1 MTSVPPQGPWATRQP
16 SSPLTVPVLTD
27 PMTPA
32 KKLGAGGI
40 AAIVV
45 GGVLLACYGFAGLGA
60 LVGDEKPEA
69 NASPSPSSSPSTVVP
84 TAERLAAVSASPS
97 IEAEPSRTIAPP
109 KPKPTTAASQP
120 KEPYYRNCD
129 AVRAAG
135 KDPLYEDDP
144 GFRPALDRDGDG
156 EACEPDGGNGDTGP
170 APDGDVYY
178 ANCSAVRAAG
188 AAPIRKGE
196 PGYSRKLDRDGD
208 GIACE

>member
-1 MTSVPPQGPWATRQP
+1 
-16 SSPLTVPVLTD
+16 
-27 PMTPA
+27 MTPA

-45 GGVLLACYGFAGLGA
+45 GGVLLACCGFAGLGA
-60 LVGDEKPEA
+60 LVGDEEPEA
-69 NASPSPSSSPSTVVP
+69 NASPSLSPSSTAVVP
-84 TAERLAAVSASPS
+84 TADPLAAVSASPS
-97 IEAEPSRTIAPP
+97 IVAEPSRTIAAP
-109 KPKPTTAASQP
+109 KPKPTTAAPQP

-135 KDPLYEDDP
+135 KDPLYEGDP

-188 AAPIRKGE
+188 AAPIRKGD